1 MSCETGKELGVTGA
15 CGRRLVKDDDIQ
27 SRQLGPMLPE
37 RLANDPFQS
46 VSPGS
51 KLAVFL
57 ADCEP
62 EPGFVRVVWP
72 VEHCKHVIATS
83 PGMFEDA
90 AEGLLVEQTVFP
102 PETKFWVAADCGLT
116 FRDE

>member
-1 MSCETGKELGVTGA
+1 MSRETGKELGVTCV
-15 CGRRLVKDDDIQ
+15 CGVRLVEDDDIE
-27 SRQLGPMLPE
+27 SRQLAAMLPE

-51 KLAVFL
+51 ELTVFL
-57 ADCEP
+57 ADCES
-62 EPGFVRVVWP
+62 EPGFVRVVWS
-72 VEHCKHVIATS
+72 VEHCKHVIATA
-83 PGMFEDA
+83 PGIFEDA

-102 PETKFWVAADCGLT
+102 PEAKLRVAADCGLT